1 MLIYIFFGVCWG
13 WSYGIFNSRGGGGVK
28 LLFNFKKFEFT
39 HHASRSVHREE
50 HLYRPL
56 RQKSDIYI
64 AHMPSYHRVTIG
76 KSKTKLYEWNSI
88 GSWHRTE
95 RRYSRYSY
103 SIGGVSIILMG
114 VSAVDLSI
122 IKISDL
128 MSTPA
133 LHRKWYFM
141 KSLYSMESTKY
152 KNNYL
157 KCKNYNCSTIRK
169 RQY

>member
-1 MLIYIFFGVCWG
+1 MP
-13 WSYGIFNSRGGGGVK
+13 N
-28 LLFNFKKFEFT
+28 LF
-39 HHASRSVHREE
+39 REE
-50 HLYRPL
+50 HRSAPSLETKKKL
-56 RQKSDIYI
+56 CDILHI
-64 AHMPSYHRVTIG
+64 CPQAVTN
-76 KSKTKLYEWNSI
+76 SKTNTTLYVRNFL

-152 KNNYL
+152 TKFYL
-157 KCKNYNCSTIRK
+157 TRNKYSCWAIRK
-169 RQY
+169 R

>member
-1 MLIYIFFGVCWG
+1 MP
-13 WSYGIFNSRGGGGVK
+13 N
-28 LLFNFKKFEFT
+28 LF
-39 HHASRSVHREE
+39 REE
-50 HLYRPL
+50 HLLRPL
-56 RQKSDIYI
+56 RQKKKQLCDILHI
-64 AHMPSYHRVTIG
+64 CPQAVTN
-76 KSKTKLYEWNSI
+76 SKTNTTLYVRNFL

-152 KNNYL
+152 TKFYL
-157 KCKNYNCSTIRK
+157 TRNKYKTVILNLYR
-169 RQY
+169 

>member
-1 MLIYIFFGVCWG
+1 MP
-13 WSYGIFNSRGGGGVK
+13 N
-28 LLFNFKKFEFT
+28 LF
-39 HHASRSVHREE
+39 REE
-50 HLYRPL
+50 HRSAPSLETKKKTIMR
-56 RQKSDIYI
+56 YI
-64 AHMPSYHRVTIG
+64 AYMPSGHRVTNG
-76 KSKTKLYEWNSI
+76 KTNTTLYEWNFL

-152 KNNYL
+152 TKFYL
-157 KCKNYNCSTIRK
+157 TRNKYKTVILNLYR
-169 RQY
+169 

>member
-1 MLIYIFFGVCWG
+1 MP
-13 WSYGIFNSRGGGGVK
+13 N
-28 LLFNFKKFEFT
+28 LF
-39 HHASRSVHREE
+39 REE
-50 HLYRPL
+50 HRSAPSLETKKKL
-56 RQKSDIYI
+56 CDILHI
-64 AHMPSYHRVTIG
+64 CPQAVTN
-76 KSKTKLYEWNSI
+76 SKTNTTLYVWNFL

-152 KNNYL
+152 TKFYL
-157 KCKNYNCSTIRK
+157 TRNKYSCWAIRK
-169 RQY
+169 R

>member
-1 MLIYIFFGVCWG
+1 M
-13 WSYGIFNSRGGGGVK
+13 
-28 LLFNFKKFEFT
+28 
-39 HHASRSVHREE
+39 H
-50 HLYRPL
+50 
-56 RQKSDIYI
+56 
-64 AHMPSYHRVTIG
+64 SYHRVTIG

-169 RQY
+169 RQYYNTYTVKNTWFVLPSLFGSMEIWRKKKPICLCLLTIDDVCNDKFRASYM